1 MGDAASASRLAQLLG
16 ERERHFDRFS
26 DIVTQRNNLLSLL
39 HGARGAGSE
48 IWRSRRNLAKQ
59 SQTRFDTISDQLGRA
74 RDARD
79 IGKWF
84 WVVALVLVL
93 VEALIN
99 LKVVNNVMKQD
110 DAVAY
115 VIAAVLALVILAL
128 AHGVGHQVRHAHSAY
143 KRKWLKGHIAWAA
156 VLSLVLLAFVTILTV
171 ARSNELWDSAREAF
185 GGIFAEGGEA
195 QRAKVGFSELLTVLL
210 SAFSHVDSLFYAG
223 ANTICIVATIYMG
236 ASSYDS
242 DKYFDD
248 AFRQWA
254 SAEERFEK
262 FERDY
267 QKARLEALTA
277 AIDDLDRHR
286 ENYGSAKA
294 AVITSKSSAGIPLET
309 TDHFDIAKLNVIPF
323 ADDWRTSARPVDD
336 QANLNNRPTLVTT
349 Q

>member
-1 MGDAASASRLAQLLG
+1 MRRQQADLPSFSASVRDISIDLATSSHRGITSCPCCTVLG
-16 ERERHFDRFS
+16 ELGLRFGVRAATWPNKAKHVS
-26 DIVTQRNNLLSLL
+26 TPFPISL
-39 HGARGAGSE
+39 AG
-48 IWRSRRNLAKQ
+48 
-59 SQTRFDTISDQLGRA
+59 LG
-74 RDARD
+74 RD